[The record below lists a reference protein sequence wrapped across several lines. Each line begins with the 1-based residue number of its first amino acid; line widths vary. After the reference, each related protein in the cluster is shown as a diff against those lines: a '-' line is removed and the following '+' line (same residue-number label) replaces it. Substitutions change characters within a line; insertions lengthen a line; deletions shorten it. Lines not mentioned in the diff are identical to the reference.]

1 MIVGVGTEAMPYTE
15 LSNQTSHLA
24 VGPVYSDRSPV
35 GLSNQTGHL
44 WNLSSQTGHLWD
56 CLIRPATCGT
66 CLVRPVTCGTSSP
79 GCCGQVVALQ
89 RWSGVCWYCLGQGR
103 LAALGRWIIY
113 TVTTA
118 TGTCAYVYIVA
129 STYTQPHRCRTAV
142 SCTMGWSGERFHSW
156 EKTTNEIAL
165 HVLL

>member
-79 GCCGQVVALQ
+79 GCCGQVAVLAEVE
-89 RWSGVCWYCLGQGR
+89 WSVLVLFGPGEAGCFRQVDHLYSDHCNWYMC
-103 LAALGRWIIY
+103 ICVY
-113 TVTTA
+113 S
-118 TGTCAYVYIVA
+118 CKYVHTDTQTQDR
-129 STYTQPHRCRTAV
+129 STLYNG
-142 SCTMGWSGERFHSW
+142 MEW
-156 EKTTNEIAL
+156 
-165 HVLL
+165 